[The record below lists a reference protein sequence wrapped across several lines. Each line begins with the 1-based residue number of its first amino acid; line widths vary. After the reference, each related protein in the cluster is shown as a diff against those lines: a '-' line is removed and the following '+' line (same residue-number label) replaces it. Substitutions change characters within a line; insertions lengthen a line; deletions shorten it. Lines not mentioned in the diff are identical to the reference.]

1 MTEKYLIL
9 PVSDLTADNRE
20 DQSQYASGTCKQK
33 CKKLVYVIT
42 HTKALQSSIHPK
54 QNKGN

>member
-33 CKKLVYVIT
+33 CKKLV
-42 HTKALQSSIHPK
+42 
-54 QNKGN
+54 